1 MHLAGVRSSVR
12 PSVLLQVCC
21 CGPGR
26 QEMSIDCSTAHSSLV
41 CHAGSATLSAYVI
54 AEHRLVLFLLLVFRH
69 PLTLSF

>member
-1 MHLAGVRSSVR
+1 MHLAGVRPSVR
-12 PSVLLQVCC
+12 LCC
-21 CGPGR
+21 CRFAAAGR

-54 AEHRLVLFLLLVFRH
+54 AENRLVLFLLLVFRH